1 MAHSLLSTTAVF
13 VQPSP
18 LPATHTC
25 VDALVPAAAPAVAP
39 MDERPQTPMAPVAPQ
54 SPSVRSAAVL
64 RPRNAYDVFSAAMA
78 QRKMRGSS
86 FWGPSLDLND
96 RIPTNP
102 LNRKLN
108 ETGLNSRCHYFGFRL
123 ARNSGN

>member
-1 MAHSLLSTTAVF
+1 MSGSVTEMCEDVAVNIN
-13 VQPSP
+13 
-18 LPATHTC
+18 LP
-25 VDALVPAAAPAVAP
+25 
-39 MDERPQTPMAPVAPQ
+39 Q
-54 SPSVRSAAVL
+54 
-64 RPRNAYDVFSAAMA
+64 MA